1 MEITTSSQSLSCTK
15 LPKTLLSYY
24 SNSFCPNS
32 TATSFSPKSVQVLGF
47 NHLPRKLQYRISW
60 KQLRKFGAVHSS
72 AADASSTSVVEKWV
86 LDPIGKSQS
95 FISCSLYFL
104 GWVIVIFYELFTES
118 SQFTDSTNKNPNG
131 CPAEITDSCLNWLYF
146 IEIERNYLSGDGDTR
161 HIGFKTGMPNAF
173 EIASVSSMIWFPY
186 FFPLCLLYKAYYY
199 YYIMMKSIELF
210 QVAY

>member
-1 MEITTSSQSLSCTK
+1 MEITTSCQYLFCTK
-15 LPKTLLSYY
+15 LPKPLLSYY

-32 TATSFSPKSVQVLGF
+32 TATVFSPKSVQVLGF
-47 NHLPRKLQYRISW
+47 NHMPRKLQYRISW

-72 AADASSTSVVEKWV
+72 AADTSSTSVVEKWV

-95 FISCSLYFL
+95 FISCNLYFL
-104 GWVIVIFYELFTES
+104 GGVIVIFMNYLQKIYNS

-146 IEIERNYLSGDGDTR
+146 IEIERNYWSGDGDTR

-173 EIASVSSMIWFPY
+173 EIASVSSMLWFPY
-186 FFPLCLLYKAYYY
+186 FLYKAYYY
-199 YYIMMKSIELF
+199 YYIMMKS
-210 QVAY
+210 QVAH